1 MSKEIDVRRC
11 AHPYVRSKGPS
22 LRPDHLSLV
31 QGGGWRS
38 SMADGHREAAPSVL
52 EGHPPP
58 CDAGD
63 RRALGPTSAS
73 HDPYRHREAEVGSPS
88 KSGTAIPSIF
98 VLMLNH
104 VMLSAVP
111 SSGRVNTMIRIN
123 GIGDRDRP

>member
-63 RRALGPTSAS
+63 RRALGRASAS
-73 HDPYRHREAEVGSPS
+73 LDPYRLREAELGSPS
-88 KSGTAIPSIF
+88 KSGTKTPSITVILLIARRF
-98 VLMLNH
+98 AH
-104 VMLSAVP
+104 
-111 SSGRVNTMIRIN
+111 GRLLDDPICWFGRFAKA
-123 GIGDRDRP
+123 DFDLR

>member
-63 RRALGPTSAS
+63 RRALGRASAS
-73 HDPYRHREAEVGSPS
+73 LDPYRLREAELGSPS
-88 KSGTAIPSIF
+88 KSGTKTPSIT
-98 VLMLNH
+98 VILLTDTACAAEWNRK
-104 VMLSAVP
+104 VS
-111 SSGRVNTMIRIN
+111 
-123 GIGDRDRP
+123 